1 MTESEA
7 AEKAGDVSNQAVAVL
22 LVLTILVTVVGT
34 WLVIDALTGVSAAAA
49 PPPPGGAAGQQQAEI
64 SLDVLPQPYG
74 AQVAQV
80 GLTVTTPQ
88 Q

>member
-1 MTESEA
+1 MAENEP

-49 PPPPGGAAGQQQAEI
+49 PKTGTEGPQQGVV
-64 SLDVLPQPYG
+64 SLEVLKSRD

-80 GLTVTTPQ
+80 GLTVAKQ
-88 Q
+88 